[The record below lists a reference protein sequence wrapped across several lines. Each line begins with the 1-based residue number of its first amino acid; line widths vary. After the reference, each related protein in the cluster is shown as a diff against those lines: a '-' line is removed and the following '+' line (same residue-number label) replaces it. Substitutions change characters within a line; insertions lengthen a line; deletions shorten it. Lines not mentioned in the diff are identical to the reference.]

1 MFFFFYSTR
10 RGGPPPPPP
19 PRRAHAAEYFILR
32 SVFRGELALA
42 PSQSQ
47 EGFFTSKKAP
57 SKKKMRNRSPTALS
71 QLSGGAFQK
80 SRQKGG
86 SFYENC
92 CHQKPEI
99 PFPNPAVLF
108 QDQKGRTSLTF
119 NLHNKNRSGTAP
131 VFAAG
136 ISPLDLVLLF
146 KDGRTLWFIYDIMSI
161 AKPCM
166 SVTASI

>member
-1 MFFFFYSTR
+1 MAAL
-10 RGGPPPPPP
+10 
-19 PRRAHAAEYFILR
+19 RRARNAFSCEALF
-32 SVFRGELALA
+32 SGELPRSGKRGLFAR
-42 PSQSQ
+42 
-47 EGFFTSKKAP
+47 EKAP